1 MRLSWFFY
9 DIPARLSRNVLF
21 SSIVHC
27 TRMPAKIST
36 YVEARNYDQQ
46 EVHKIYNPNLLDT
59 RTLLVDSTVTEI
71 HKEYTREITRV
82 YMTMYVRI
90 SFFYFSFEFPY
101 FYVSISEARS
111 A

>member
-1 MRLSWFFY
+1 
-9 DIPARLSRNVLF
+9 
-21 SSIVHC
+21 
-27 TRMPAKIST
+27 MPAKIST

>member
-1 MRLSWFFY
+1 M
-9 DIPARLSRNVLF
+9 
-21 SSIVHC
+21 
-27 TRMPAKIST
+27 
-36 YVEARNYDQQ
+36 EARNYNQQ
-46 EVHKIYNPNLLDT
+46 GVHKIYNLNLLHA

-82 YMTMYVRI
+82 YITMYVRT
-90 SFFYFSFEFPY
+90 SFSYFSFEFPY